1 MTGGPVLTIET
12 PAKVNLT
19 LEVLGKR
26 SDGYHEIVSIMQTV
40 SLFDSLTF
48 STDEELQIVTDVPEL
63 DARDNLVYRAARLLK
78 ERTGVSKGAR
88 IRLCKDIPV
97 AAGLG
102 GGSSDAAATLLGLE
116 KLWGL
121 HLAKEDLA
129 ALAAQLGSDVPFFL
143 SGGTALAEGRGE
155 RISPLPSPPTSW
167 LVLLYLP
174 HSQENK
180 TASAYRALSPTDYTR
195 GCQTS
200 RLASLI
206 QNGATLDQHPLFNAF
221 DGVAPALFP
230 GTEGTW
236 KMLEEESGTPVHL
249 SGSGP
254 TLFCLVNRP
263 QEGERV
269 VSECAN
275 RGLDARLVRTLSP
288 GEGPRFIS
296 DE

>member
-1 MTGGPVLTIET
+1 LTGGPVLTIET

-26 SDGYHEIVSIMQTV
+26 SDGYHEIASIMQTV
-40 SLFDSLTF
+40 SLFDSLTL
-48 STDEELQIVTDVPEL
+48 SADEELQFVTDVPEL
-63 DARDNLVYRAARLLK
+63 DTRDNLVYRAARLLK

-88 IRLCKDIPV
+88 IGLCKDIPV

-174 HSQENK
+174 HSHENK
-180 TASAYRALSPTDYTR
+180 TASAYRALSPTDYTSGR
-195 GCQTS
+195 HTS

-221 DGVAPALFP
+221 DGVAPDIFP
-230 GTEGTW
+230 GTGGTW
-236 KMLEEESGTPVHL
+236 KMLEGVSCTPVHL

-269 VSECAN
+269 VSECTN

>member
-26 SDGYHEIVSIMQTV
+26 SDSYHEIASIMQTV
-40 SLFDSLTF
+40 SLFDRLTL

-63 DARDNLVYRAARLLK
+63 DTRDNLVYRAARLLK
-78 ERTGVSKGAR
+78 ERTGFSKGAR
-88 IRLCKDIPV
+88 IGLCKDIPV

-143 SGGTALAEGRGE
+143 SGGTTLAEGRGE

-174 HSQENK
+174 HSHENK
-180 TASAYRALSPTDYTR
+180 TASAYRALSPTDYTS
-195 GCQTS
+195 GCHTS

-236 KMLEEESGTPVHL
+236 KMLEEVSGTPVHL

-254 TLFCLVNRP
+254 TLFSLVNRP